1 MWSDA
6 KCNTSQLDIWN
17 GSAPWYFHHS
27 DISRFFFFGV
37 IAQLDVYS
45 GVSMRTMK
53 VLFQQCCNYGKIWE
67 YILSRFTVELT
78 GIIGIENRN
87 GGAWVDMLSWKRL
100 LTAKIFS
107 TPVRQ
112 YWSTPVLLWSSFPCQ
127 NFPNTDICFIQPT
140 TAIISVGIICWLAM
154 IIYNPFIQRGYT
166 NAYLFPRIKSL

>member
-1 MWSDA
+1 MQNVILPSWIFGMGVH
-6 KCNTSQLDIWN
+6 CDIFTTLTLAGFIFW
-17 GSAPWYFHHS
+17 
-27 DISRFFFFGV
+27 V

-67 YILSRFTVELT
+67 YILSQFTVELT

-87 GGAWVDMLSWKRL
+87 REHGWICCHENVSLQLKSLIPQCVKH
-100 LTAKIFS
+100 
-107 TPVRQ
+107 
-112 YWSTPVLLWSSFPCQ
+112 WSTLILLWSSLRCQ
-127 NFPNTDICFIQPT
+127 NFPNSDICFIQPT
-140 TAIISVGIICWLAM
+140 TAIISAGIICWLAM